1 MLALYLFLEAHSFPR
16 VMLSEDCSLLGT
28 DIVSADKYP
37 SIFPHQMEAI
47 VYIALGQSLGL

>member
-37 SIFPHQMEAI
+37 SIFPHQI
-47 VYIALGQSLGL
+47 VDIALDQSLGL